1 MRSNGPYP
9 KLGFITEG
17 DVSVNNYGLF
27 IQDAWTLNN
36 KLTLNLGLRTEN
48 EKVPTYTTA
57 EGVPTYAVEFPFSDK
72 LAPRLGF
79 AYDVKGDG
87 RWKVYGSWG
96 IFYDIFKLELPRGS
110 WGGDKWL
117 EYHYSLDTYVFDT
130 LAGFGQLPAGVPGHA
145 APRPDRLPS
154 PLARRGLRRARSEAD
169 EEPGVLDGLRA
180 PALAGDGP
188 QRPLGPQVGHDGG

>member
-1 MRSNGPYP
+1 MLSGEQGNFVRLRWDQALSGVRGAYGYYQVRSNEPYP

-27 IQDAWTLNN
+27 IQDAWTLSN

-57 EGVPTYAVEFPFSDK
+57 EGVPTYGVEFPFSDK

-117 EYHYSLDTYVFDT
+117 EYLL
-130 LAGFGQLPAGVPGHA
+130 LARHVRVRHAGQLARA
-145 APRPDRLPS
+145 AR
-154 PLARRGLRRARSEAD
+154 RRARARCSAARSTS
-169 EEPGVLDGLRA
+169 VTRRSARA
-180 PALAGDGP
+180 TSSPI
-188 QRPLGPQVGHDGG
+188 